1 MKTPNEDLTQL
12 ICAELQ
18 NQGLATPSE
27 IGGKGKV
34 KNSVWKVKA
43 EDWYSLFENSLP
55 KTAGE
60 VAWCN

>member
-27 IGGKGKV
+27 IERVKSKILSGKV
-34 KNSVWKVKA
+34 NA
-43 EDWYSLFENSLP
+43 EDCYSLFENSLP

-60 VAWCN
+60 VANGN

>member
-27 IGGKGKV
+27 IERV
-34 KNSVWKVKA
+34 KSKILSGKVKA

-55 KTAGE
+55 KAGGE
-60 VAWCN
+60 AADGN

>member
-27 IGGKGKV
+27 IERIKSKILSG
-34 KNSVWKVKA
+34 KVKA
-43 EDWYSLFENSLP
+43 EAWYSLFVYSWP

-60 VAWCN
+60 VANGN